1 MEHHLTVTIVT
12 IVALG
17 VGAQWLSW
25 RTHLPAIILLAV
37 AGLLAGPVFGVVDP
51 SEDLGH
57 RIPAVISL
65 CVAIILFEGGLNL
78 HLHELKVAASGVRRL
93 VYAGAPLAWI
103 FSSTAAHY
111 IGGLDWSISL
121 VFGAIMVVT
130 GPTVIMPMLRQARL
144 NRRTASY
151 FKWEGIVNDPIGA
164 LLAVLVFQFISL
176 QFIALEDLQW
186 DGVARGIGW
195 ALLSGG
201 LLGGVGGWLTGK
213 AFQNGMVP
221 EYLKSP
227 VMLGLVLVVYVLSN
241 ALQSE
246 AGLLAVTI
254 MGIVVGNMRLAGIQD
269 MKRFKEYITVMLV
282 AVVFVI
288 LTADLEREV
297 LGRIDWRGAA
307 LVAAVLLIT
316 RPATI
321 MLATV
326 RAGMD
331 IRDRLLLS
339 WIAPRGI
346 VAAATAGVMGPAL
359 AERARQAAEQAT
371 SPEKREMALA
381 LARDADSLL
390 PLVFAVI
397 FATVFFH
404 GLSIRWLARKLD
416 LTTGDK
422 EKVLIVGASPWSIA
436 LASKLEE
443 IGLGVLLAD
452 SSWHNLRP
460 ARLAGVPTFYG
471 EILSEFAEESVEI
484 SHIGT
489 VLAATSNDAYN
500 ALVCTALAHDVGR
513 RGVYQLPMGD
523 SSEEDPRAVSRPLRG
538 QQAFDNDALFERLWR
553 RHVRGWKFYRTR
565 ITENY
570 KYSDFLRD
578 APQEALPI
586 MLIRAD
592 GRVRFIAA
600 QEQVEPAQGDT
611 ILYYAPERPVTKSEP
626 VSDGEQPEPSP
637 A

>member
-1 MEHHLTVTIVT
+1 MSGVQRLEHHLTVTIVT

-17 VGAQWLSW
+17 VGAQWLAW
-25 RTHLPAIILLAV
+25 RSHLPAIILLAV
-37 AGLLAGPVFGVVDP
+37 AGLLAGPVFGLIDP
-51 SEDLGH
+51 SEDLGS

-78 HLHELKVAASGVRRL
+78 QLHELKVAAAGVRRL
-93 VYAGAPLAWI
+93 VYLGAPLAWG
-103 FSSTAAHY
+103 FSSVAAHY
-111 IGGLDWSISL
+111 IGGLGWPVSL

-164 LLAVLVFQFISL
+164 LLAVLVFQFISFQGL
-176 QFIALEDLQW
+176 GLG
-186 DGVARGIGW
+186 GVATGLGW

-213 AFQNGMVP
+213 AFQKGMVP

-227 VMLGLVLVVYVLSN
+227 VMLGLVLVVYVSSN
-241 ALQSE
+241 ALQHE

-254 MGIVVGNMRLAGIQD
+254 MGITVGNMRLAGIQD

-288 LTADLEREV
+288 LTADLDREV

-307 LVAAVLLIT
+307 LVAAVLLLT

-326 RAGMD
+326 GAGMD

-359 AERARQAAEQAT
+359 AERARAVAE
-371 SPEKREMALA
+371 SPETVEAA
-381 LARDADSLL
+381 AQLARDAEALL

-404 GLSIRWLARKLD
+404 GLSIRWLARRFD
-416 LTTGDK
+416 LAASDK
-422 EKVLIVGASPWSIA
+422 EKVLIVGGSPWSIA
-436 LASKLEE
+436 LASKLQESG
-443 IGLGVLLAD
+443 IGVLLAD

-471 EILSEFAEESVEI
+471 EILSEFAEESVEL

-489 VLAATSNDAYN
+489 VLCATSNDAYN

-513 RGVYQLPMGD
+513 SRVFQLPMGD
-523 SSEEDPRAVSRPLRG
+523 SSEEDPRSVSRPLRG
-538 QQAFDNDALFERLWR
+538 QQAFDKDALFERLWR

-570 KYSDFLRD
+570 KYSDFLGTL
-578 APQEALPI
+578 PQEAMQI

-592 GRVRFIAA
+592 GSVRFLAVQQQI
-600 QEQVEPAQGDT
+600 EPAAGDT
-611 ILYYAPERPVTKSEP
+611 VLYYAPERQARAEP
-626 VSDGEQPEPSP
+626 EVAADP
-637 A
+637 APAPA